1 MRPHFKNPAHWFAAI
16 LATFVACIG
25 LQGCS
30 NINTASLASNQISF
44 EQNAALL
51 SEQTTALAASQGLLK
66 GSALAAVVGYE
77 AVANTAI
84 ANAKAAYESG
94 DVNTANLDLSQAAAA
109 LATVKP
115 LVPVVSV
122 TTKP

>member
-1 MRPHFKNPAHWFAAI
+1 MKLNNASHWFAAI
-16 LATFVACIG
+16 LATFVLCIG

-94 DVNTANLDLSQAAAA
+94 DVNTANHRSLSS
-109 LATVKP
+109 P
-115 LVPVVSV
+115 LCSCSESLPPISR
-122 TTKP
+122 

>member
-1 MRPHFKNPAHWFAAI
+1 MKLNNASHWFAAI
-16 LATFVACIG
+16 LATFVLCIG

-51 SEQTTALAASQGLLK
+51 SEKTTALAASQGLLK

>member
-1 MRPHFKNPAHWFAAI
+1 MKLNNASHWFAAI
-16 LATFVACIG
+16 LATFVLCIG

>member
-1 MRPHFKNPAHWFAAI
+1 MKFNNPSHWFAAI
-16 LATFVACIG
+16 LSTFVLCIG

-30 NINTASLASNQISF
+30 NVNTASLASNQISF

-66 GSALAAVVGYE
+66 GSALSAVVGYE

>member
-1 MRPHFKNPAHWFAAI
+1 MRQILKNPINWLGAWLVAF
-16 LATFVACIG
+16 LACAG

-109 LATVKP
+109 LASVKP